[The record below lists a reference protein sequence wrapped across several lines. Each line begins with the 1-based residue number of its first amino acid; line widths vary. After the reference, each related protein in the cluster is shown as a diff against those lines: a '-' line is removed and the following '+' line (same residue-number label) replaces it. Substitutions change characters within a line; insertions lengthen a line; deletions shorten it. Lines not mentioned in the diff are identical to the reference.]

1 MVTEVERDL
10 ERKQEDHGLTLP
22 LPYYCTAHSKQ
33 TGNRCGKRAIP
44 GGSVCRY
51 HGGNAPHVR
60 AKATERLAALQSLA
74 IDGLLGDL
82 EHDVVPADV
91 KLKIID
97 RMQHWLNLSEGKATS
112 KTDATEVSDVRR
124 RLELRLEQ
132 VAERVGEK
140 PLSSKG
146 E

>member
-1 MVTEVERDL
+1 MTVGVERDV
-10 ERKQEDHGLTLP
+10 ERRQEDHGLTLP

-33 TGNRCGKRAIP
+33 TGKRCGQRAIP

-74 IDGLLGDL
+74 IDGLLSDL
-82 EHDVVPADV
+82 ETDMVSADT

-97 RMQHWLNLSEGKATS
+97 RMQHWLNLSEGKATA
-112 KTDATEVSDVRR
+112 KTDSTEVSDVRR

-132 VAERVGEK
+132 VAERIGDK
-140 PLSSKG
+140 P